1 MRSRW
6 PWRGTTPCKSPPI
19 WSCRRR
25 PSAIASGPTSLDGDI
40 LSRVAFGARTS
51 LSYAM
56 LATSISL
63 APGTAIGVST
73 AFYAGRFD
81 NVVMRIVDVLMVF
94 PGIMLGVR
102 ENRLRVRPCRALTVT
117 EGPNALSRSAGRAP
131 DGKNRT
137 STF

>member
-1 MRSRW
+1 MQIAPDLVLSAPAIGYRF
-6 PWRGTTPCKSPPI
+6 GTDEFG
-19 WSCRRR
+19 R
-25 PSAIASGPTSLDGDI
+25 DI

-102 ENRLRVRPCRALTVT
+102 ENRLRVRPCRALTVR
-117 EGPNALSRSAGRAP
+117 EGPNRLSRSAGRAQ